1 MKPMSQQHKKLVINY
16 LENRLPDKN
25 AETALHAIR
34 KVFNAE
40 AQKELGYFTENGA
53 WIPITFR
60 RVRYLL
66 EVDSPNFPALVQ
78 WPDGRVVEVF
88 CREIKY

>member
-40 AQKELGYFTENGA
+40 AQK
-53 WIPITFR
+53 
-60 RVRYLL
+60 
-66 EVDSPNFPALVQ
+66 
-78 WPDGRVVEVF
+78 
-88 CREIKY
+88 